1 MSRRKIINN
10 ILIFSLLIFLNLFI
24 VFKYIARQHRI
35 RAMNLILDEISSS
48 SLDPGTEF
56 TAATSTASDSAELS
70 NIRAANLKS
79 FFRKYSSPL
88 YDHAEL
94 IVKTS
99 DENGLDYRLI
109 PAIAMQESTLCRF
122 IPPDSHNCWGWGIYG
137 NKVTRFS
144 SYDEAIQTVARGLK
158 RNYIDKGRTTPSEIM
173 AAYTPSSNGSW
184 ANGVNTVLRLLE

>member
-1 MSRRKIINN
+1 MSRRKVIKN
-10 ILIFSLLIFLNLFI
+10 ILIFSALILLNVFI

-35 RAMNLILDEISSS
+35 TAMNQILDEIATS
-48 SLDPGTEF
+48 SLSQGTISDI
-56 TAATSTASDSAELS
+56 ATASDSAEFS

-99 DENGLDYRLI
+99 DDNGLDYRLI
-109 PAIAMQESTLCRF
+109 PAIAMQESTLCKF
-122 IPPDSHNCWGWGIYG
+122 IPPNSHNCWGWGIYG
-137 NKVTRFS
+137 NKVTRFA
-144 SYDEAIQTVARGLK
+144 SYEEAIQTVAAGLK